1 MQNALVKDGLI
12 SRLRKYGC
20 LCGPGRG
27 IGKPFF
33 LCCLGTGQPPK
44 HLLAASPK
52 IRPLCPSAQMGCKEL
67 PTQMAHR
74 PIPLG
79 LHIPTHQGTTR
90 WRGETE
96 STPFTQPTS
105 LPPQKNV
112 YFNATLSSFT
122 QHFTFNPRNT
132 HGVSRRHG
140 VWVSSRM
147 GHITGSS
154 LASILNR
161 LFAGPPSPLLWGK
174 G

>member
-20 LCGPGRG
+20 LCRPGRG

-105 LPPQKNV
+105 LPPKTMFILMQHCHHS
-112 YFNATLSSFT
+112 LS
-122 QHFTFNPRNT
+122 
-132 HGVSRRHG
+132 
-140 VWVSSRM
+140 
-147 GHITGSS
+147 I
-154 LASILNR
+154 
-161 LFAGPPSPLLWGK
+161 SPLIQGIPMVLAGGMGYRSPAEWDTLQVPP
-174 G
+174 